1 MRMTNKIMQ
10 NNSLYNINNNKVLQD
25 KLSTQMSTQKK
36 LARPSDDPVVAI
48 RALRLRS
55 SVSELTQYQ
64 EKNSPDADSWL
75 KVTAGG
81 LGTVTDI
88 LTSLSTNANK
98 ASNKDLTADDLD
110 IIVENMKLLSE
121 EFYSTGNLDYAG
133 RYVFTGYRTNTP
145 MQFTAADVANTKE
158 PIPSY
163 EITEQTSILSF
174 DMVNYTNVGK
184 LAGIS
189 QYNYTEVVHEE
200 VETNIT
206 NNDIHRV
213 RLAYDNLSAEASKV
227 PVIEIVNKVDY
238 DPTTE
243 IYTPDIRKTYGPA
256 STPPITIASSA
267 DAAYQAV
274 AAANNATPPT
284 SVILYVPDT
293 GELLFSDEAYADLDA
308 QIQACHGTDT
318 EIRITYTKSDWN
330 NGDLRPEHY
339 FACTST
345 DKIDTTKQIAYNSE
359 YLTSG
364 KEKQVIAY
372 DVGYNQTIEVN
383 TTADEVFTHNLNRDM
398 DDLENALISLKN
410 IDYIKATL
418 KDALKGIDQKADPT
432 KYDTVSKQLDAANK
446 SYEFIRQNMHELM
459 GNTITKMQNYLDV
472 ANVAVTDNGT
482 RSSRLELITNRL
494 TEQKTTFKTLQSQNE
509 DVDIADVAINLTSA
523 ELTYNSSLMATSKI
537 MQTTLMNY
545 I

>member
-36 LARPSDDPVVAI
+36 LTRPSDDPVVAI
-48 RALRLRS
+48 RALRLRT

-64 EKNSPDADSWL
+64 EKNSPDANSWL

-88 LTSLSTNANK
+88 LTQLSTNANK
-98 ASNKDLTADDLD
+98 GSNKDLTADDLD
-110 IIVENMKLLSE
+110 IIVENMKLLAD

-145 MQFTAADVANTKE
+145 MQFTASDVADQKN

-163 EITEQTSILSF
+163 RITEQTTISSF
-174 DMVNYTNVGK
+174 DMVNYTNIGT
-184 LAGIS
+184 LDGLS
-189 QYNYTEVVHEE
+189 EYNYADGTHNAD
-200 VETNIT
+200 ETKIT
-206 NNDIHRV
+206 NKDIHRV
-213 RLAYDNLSAEASKV
+213 RLAYDNLSGVAGNV
-227 PVIEIVNKVDY
+227 PTIEIVKKVDY
-238 DPTTE
+238 DPATQV
-243 IYTPDIRKTYGPA
+243 YTPDIALTLNDT
-256 STPPITIASSA
+256 STPSIEIASSA
-267 DAAYQAV
+267 EEAYKAIASATDAKVMY
-274 AAANNATPPT
+274 
-284 SVILYVPDT
+284 IPDT
-293 GELLFSDEAYADLDA
+293 GEILFSDEAYNTFDA
-308 QIQACHGTDT
+308 AIQGANGADT
-318 EIRITYTKSDWN
+318 EIRITYTKSEWN

-345 DKIDTTKQIAYNSE
+345 DKLDPTKTVAYNAE

-383 TTADEVFTHNLNRDM
+383 TTADEVFTHNLKRDM
-398 DDLENALISLKN
+398 DDLENALAALKN
-410 IDYIKATL
+410 IEVIKES
-418 KDALKGIDQKADPT
+418 LKGIVKGIDKDATPAEYESA
-432 KYDTVSKQLDAANK
+432 KNQLDAANK
-446 SYEFIRQNMHELM
+446 SYEYIRQNMHELM
-459 GNTITKMQNYLDV
+459 GGAITKMHTYLDV
-472 ANVAVTDNGT
+472 TNVAVTDNGT
-482 RSSRLELITNRL
+482 RSSRLELISNRL
-494 TEQKTTFKTLQSQNE
+494 TDQKTTFKTLQSENE
-509 DVDIADVAINLTSA
+509 DVDIADVAVNLTSA
-523 ELTYNSSLMATSKI
+523 ELTYESSLMATSKI

>member
-36 LARPSDDPVVAI
+36 LTRPSDDPVVAI

-64 EKNSPDADSWL
+64 EKNAPDAESWL
-75 KVTAGG
+75 KVTSGG
-81 LGTVTDI
+81 LSTVTDI

-98 ASNKDLTADDLD
+98 GSNKDLTADDLD
-110 IIVENMKLLSE
+110 IIVENMQLLAD

-133 RYVFTGYRTNTP
+133 RYVFTGYRTDTP
-145 MQFTAADVANTKE
+145 MQFTAADVANEKT

-163 EITEQTSILSF
+163 SITEQTTISSF
-174 DMVNYTNVGK
+174 DLVNYTNIGT
-184 LAGIS
+184 LDGLS
-189 QYNYTEVVHEE
+189 EYNYADGTHDEI
-200 VETNIT
+200 ETNVA
-206 NNDIHRV
+206 NSDIHRI
-213 RLAYDNLSAEASKV
+213 RLAYDNLSKETANV
-227 PVIEIVNKVDY
+227 PSIQIVNKIDY
-238 DPTTE
+238 DPATLV
-243 IYTPDIRKTYGPA
+243 YTPDYA
-256 STPPITIASSA
+256 LELNDSSTPAIEIAASA
-267 DAAYQAV
+267 DDAYKDI
-274 AAANNATPPT
+274 AAANEAGT
-284 SVILYVPDT
+284 SKILYIPDT
-293 GELLFSDEAYADLDA
+293 GEILFSDEAYKTLDA
-308 QIQACHGTDT
+308 AVQGANGKDT
-318 EIRITYTKSDWN
+318 EIRLTYTKSDWN

-345 DKIDTTKQIAYNSE
+345 DKLDATRQIAYNAE

-383 TTADEVFTHNLNRDM
+383 TTADEVFTHNLKRDM
-398 DDLENALISLKN
+398 DDLVNALSSLKN
-410 IDYIKATL
+410 IEQIKGDLTSI
-418 KDALKGIDQKADPT
+418 LKGIDKDADPAR
-432 KYDTVSKQLDAANK
+432 YETVKNQLDAASK
-446 SYEFIRQNMHELM
+446 SYEYIRQNMHELM

-472 ANVAVTDNGT
+472 TNVAVTDNGT

-494 TEQKTTFKTLQSQNE
+494 TEQKTTFKTLQSENE
-509 DVDIADVAINLTSA
+509 DVDIAEVAVNLTSA
-523 ELTYNSSLMATSKI
+523 ELTYESSLMATSKI